1 MKTLSLL
8 RIGLAVIATAFLV
21 QCSSTPKTRIEKNPQ
36 MYGKLSARDQHFVT
50 HGLIHEGMTR
60 DGVFLAWGRPD
71 TVSVGVNR
79 GRESENWTYEGQ
91 RPIRSMNMGMGMGF
105 GGYGGFGGFGG
116 YGGFGPYGYGGWGPY
131 GYGGYPFGGTS
142 VTYIP
147 YTSGVAEFVNGRV
160 VSWKSTKR

>member
-1 MKTLSLL
+1 MKAPFLFRLC
-8 RIGLAVIATAFLV
+8 LAVIVTACFT

-36 MYGKLSARDQHFVT
+36 MYGRLSARDQHLVT

-60 DGVFLAWGRPD
+60 DAVFLAWGRPD
-71 TVSVGVNR
+71 AVSYGVNR

-91 RPIRSMNMGMGMGF
+91 RPVRSMSMNLGF
-105 GGYGGFGGFGG
+105 G
-116 YGGFGPYGYGGWGPY
+116 YGGFGPWGFGGWGPY
-131 GYGGYPFGGTS
+131 GFGGFPYYGGGSTT
-142 VTYIP
+142 TYVP